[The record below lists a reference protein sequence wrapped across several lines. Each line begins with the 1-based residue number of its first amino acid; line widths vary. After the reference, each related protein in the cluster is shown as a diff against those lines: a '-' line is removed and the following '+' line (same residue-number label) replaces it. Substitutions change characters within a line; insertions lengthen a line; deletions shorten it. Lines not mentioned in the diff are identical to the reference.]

1 MECGQVLKALG
12 DDGAIGCASA
22 VALGLGLVER
32 ADAQVVD
39 QAHVGGLD
47 VLEHLL
53 ATGRKAHNGIGA
65 QQLAA
70 DLDGNVAL
78 AYVHAIDGNAL
89 LARGKHTVQTVI
101 D

>member
-1 MECGQVLKALG
+1 M
-12 DDGAIGCASA
+12 
-22 VALGLGLVER
+22 ER

-53 ATGRKAHNGIGA
+53 ATGRKAHDGIGA
-65 QQLAA
+65 QQLAT
-70 DLDGNVAL
+70 DLDGNIVL
-78 AYVHAIDGNAL
+78 AHVHAVDSNTL
-89 LARGKHTVQTVI
+89 LACGKHTVQTVV

>member
-1 MECGQVLKALG
+1 MECGQILKALG

-53 ATGRKAHNGIGA
+53 ATGRKAHDGIGA
-65 QQLAA
+65 QKFAA
-70 DLDGNVAL
+70 DLDGNIAL
-78 AYVHAIDGNAL
+78 AYMHAIDSNTL
-89 LARGKHTVQTVI
+89 LARGEYAVQAVV

>member
-1 MECGQVLKALG
+1 MEGGQVLKALG
-12 DDGAIGCASA
+12 DDRAIGRASA
-22 VALGLGLVER
+22 VALGLGLVEW

-53 ATGRKAHNGIGA
+53 ATGRKAHDSVGA

-70 DLDGNVAL
+70 DLDGNIAL
-78 AYVHAIDGNAL
+78 AHVHAVDGNTL
-89 LARGKHTVQTVI
+89 LACGEHAVQTVV

>member
-12 DDGAIGCASA
+12 DDGAVGRASA
-22 VALGLGLVER
+22 VALGLGLVEW

-53 ATGRKAHNGIGA
+53 ATGRKAHDGVGA
-65 QQLAA
+65 QQLAT
-70 DLDGNVAL
+70 DLDGNIAL
-78 AYVHAIDGNAL
+78 AHVHAIDSDTL
-89 LARGKHTVQTVI
+89 LARGEYAVKAVI

>member
-1 MECGQVLKALG
+1 MECGKVLKALG
-12 DDGAIGCASA
+12 DDRAVGRASA

-53 ATGRKAHNGIGA
+53 ATGRKAHDGVGA
-65 QQLAA
+65 QQPAT
-70 DLDGNVAL
+70 DLDGNIAL
-78 AYVHAIDGNAL
+78 AHVHAIDGNAL